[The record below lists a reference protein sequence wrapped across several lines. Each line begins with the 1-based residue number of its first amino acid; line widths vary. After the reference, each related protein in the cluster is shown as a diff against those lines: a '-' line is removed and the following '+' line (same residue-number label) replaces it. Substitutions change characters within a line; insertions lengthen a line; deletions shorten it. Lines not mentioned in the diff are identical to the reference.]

1 MQKKKI
7 IIFTLIFFLSNC
19 GFTPIYLDNNKS
31 IFSIEQVNYE
41 GDRELNNFLKLN
53 LNRYKDVN
61 NDNKIFIEA
70 NTKYEKIVLSKD
82 GTGKATSYQLIAEV
96 VFLVKPNNKK
106 ILIAISPVIPHFSH
120 ECMEILQINE
130 KLLWPKVDEKTLLHD
145 NIKFVIQFNGR
156 TRQIMETKKNNDEQT
171 LLAEIKKDT
180 KLKKYLEN
188 KKIIKK
194 IFIPNKLINILTN

>member
-70 NTKYEKIVLSKD
+70 NSKYEKIVLSKD
-82 GTGKATSYQLIAEV
+82 RTGKITSYQLIAEV
-96 VFLVKPNNKK
+96 VFLIKPNNKK
-106 ILIAISPVIPHFSH
+106 IVVT
-120 ECMEILQINE
+120 E
-130 KLLWPKVDEKTLLHD
+130 
-145 NIKFVIQFNGR
+145 
-156 TRQIMETKKNNDEQT
+156 
-171 LLAEIKKDT
+171 
-180 KLKKYLEN
+180 
-188 KKIIKK
+188 KKIIDSMDDNFEENRFERSVKQSFASL
-194 IFIPNKLINILTN
+194 ISSKLISELTSNK